1 MINHVY
7 EEIKDLALKFP
18 QSISKEDFIQ
28 IIGHISSD
36 VILTHQLN
44 NALAV
49 LDTDEDKSHDLA
61 DFKVTIESLKRD
73 LQNNC
78 EKVYELEL
86 SLDETQE
93 KYNNVLRNS
102 NNEALQK
109 YLALL
114 EQLINEQRI
123 LVEQNS
129 SLKKEIALNERNLLA
144 RNERIQALEPLL
156 QDAQEKLT
164 TQNQKFEAQLQA
176 VRERLGASTHSV
188 VSTQRVISLGRIF
201 KSLHGGIPV
210 SDRELAQVWNPR
222 RSLHLILIDV
232 ICRNSTSIQVLSLSV
247 FYSVF

>member
-176 VRERLGASTHSV
+176 
-188 VSTQRVISLGRIF
+188 
-201 KSLHGGIPV
+201 SLHGGIPV
-210 SDRELAQVWNPR
+210 SDRAQVWNPR

>member
-1 MINHVY
+1 MSTKVY

-44 NALAV
+44 NALSV
-49 LDTDEDKSHDLA
+49 LDTDEDKCDYLINYSKPLKKAAHDLA

-109 YLALL
+109 HLALL
-114 EQLINEQRI
+114 EQLTNEQRI

-129 SLKKEIALNERNLLA
+129 SLKKEIALNERKLLA

-164 TQNQKFEAQLQA
+164 TQNQKFEAQLQT
-176 VRERLGASTHSV
+176 VRERLEQARI
-188 VSTQRVISLGRIF
+188 QKSLGSSWEI
-201 KSLHGGIPV
+201 I
-210 SDRELAQVWNPR
+210 
-222 RSLHLILIDV
+222 
-232 ICRNSTSIQVLSLSV
+232 
-247 FYSVF
+247 

>member
-102 NNEALQK
+102 NNEAPQK

-176 VRERLGASTHSV
+176 VRERLGAST
-188 VSTQRVISLGRIF
+188 Q
-201 KSLHGGIPV
+201 
-210 SDRELAQVWNPR
+210 
-222 RSLHLILIDV
+222 
-232 ICRNSTSIQVLSLSV
+232 
-247 FYSVF
+247 

>member
-44 NALAV
+44 NALAAA
-49 LDTDEDKSHDLA
+49 HDLA

-176 VRERLGASTHSV
+176 S
-188 VSTQRVISLGRIF
+188 ISLGRIF

>member
-176 VRERLGASTHSV
+176 VRERLGASTHES
-188 VSTQRVISLGRIF
+188 ISLGRIF

>member
-49 LDTDEDKSHDLA
+49 LDTDEDKCDYLINYSKPLKKAAHDLA

-176 VRERLGASTHSV
+176 VRERLGAST
-188 VSTQRVISLGRIF
+188 Q
-201 KSLHGGIPV
+201 
-210 SDRELAQVWNPR
+210 
-222 RSLHLILIDV
+222 
-232 ICRNSTSIQVLSLSV
+232 
-247 FYSVF
+247 